1 MERSSAVA
9 EPRGNIRGV
18 FVFALLAAFALLSL
32 VVVVIGAKTYQTI
45 NKTADEAHSYRTGM
59 SYLIGK
65 ARGADEAGML
75 ALQSENGMDVLVLGS
90 TYDSQRYNTYIY
102 CVNGAIKEYFAAD
115 TQAFDASYGEEILKA
130 QELHFTLEDK
140 VLTISMTDAAGNNY
154 VSKVALTAAGGDA
167 S

>member
-1 MERSSAVA
+1 MERSAASV

-18 FVFALLAAFALLSL
+18 FVFTLLAAFALLSL
-32 VVVVIGAKTYQTI
+32 VVVVIGAKTYRTI
-45 NKTADEAHSYRTGM
+45 YETADKAHSYRTGM

-75 ALQSENGMDVLVLGS
+75 TLQYDNGLDVLVLGS

-102 CVNGAIKEYFAAD
+102 CDNGAIKEYFAAD
-115 TQAFDASYGEEILKA
+115 AQAFDASYGEEILKA
-130 QELHFTLEDK
+130 QELHFALESQM
-140 VLTISMTDAAGNNY
+140 LTISLTDAAGNTY
-154 VSKVALTAAGGDA
+154 VSKVALAAAGGDA